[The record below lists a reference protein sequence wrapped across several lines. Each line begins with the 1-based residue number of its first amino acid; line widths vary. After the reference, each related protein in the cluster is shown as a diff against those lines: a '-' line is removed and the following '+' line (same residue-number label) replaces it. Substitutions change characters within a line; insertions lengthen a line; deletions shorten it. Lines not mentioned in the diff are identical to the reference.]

1 MFTNDVKQ
9 LAQRMEAF
17 SLKNMEIFHNYQK
30 STFICLEFILR
41 IQILD
46 SLHGE

>member
-30 STFICLEFILR
+30 LQYDRMEC
-41 IQILD
+41 
-46 SLHGE
+46 H